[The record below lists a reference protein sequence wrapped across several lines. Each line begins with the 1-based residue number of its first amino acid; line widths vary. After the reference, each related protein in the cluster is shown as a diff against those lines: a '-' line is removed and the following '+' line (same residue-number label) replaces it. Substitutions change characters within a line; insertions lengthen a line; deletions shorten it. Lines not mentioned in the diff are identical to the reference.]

1 MKKITL
7 LFAIFLHYH
16 SSFAQVD
23 SLDIQIG
30 QMIMVGMSG
39 HSVQAKSPIIAAIK
53 QQHIGGVLLFELNLN
68 PLQTEQNLAKLT
80 NDLQD
85 AASIPLFISID
96 QEGGKVN
103 RLKTKYGFV
112 DMPSAKYIGT
122 KNDDVY
128 TQQTGFNTAKTLQKC
143 GININFAPVLDVD
156 NPNCP
161 VLGKLQRCYSADVAQ
176 ITHIA
181 SIIMETHQEQGIK
194 TVVKHFPGHGNS
206 KTDSHKG
213 LADVSKYWTKEE
225 LIPYKNL
232 MAEGKIQ
239 AIMTGHI
246 INRNIDP
253 SGLPATLSKKV
264 VSDLLRNTMGYKGVV
279 ISDDMQMHA
288 ISKYYGFE
296 ESIKKAINA
305 GVDILIFSNN
315 IANAK
320 LYTAENIHATIKKLV
335 LKNEIKVERIR
346 ESYDRIMAL
355 KHSR

>member
-1 MKKITL
+1 MKKIIL
-7 LFAIFLHYH
+7 LFSLIWQYH
-16 SSFAQVD
+16 LSFAQID

-39 HSVQAKSPIIAAIK
+39 HSVSANSPIITAIK
-53 QQHIGGVLLFELNLN
+53 KQHIGGVLLFELNLN
-68 PLQTEQNLAKLT
+68 PVQTEQKLSKLT

-85 AASIPLFISID
+85 AASIPLLISID

-112 DMPSAKYIGT
+112 DMPSAKFIGT
-122 KNDDVY
+122 KNDDMY
-128 TQQTGFNTAKTLQKC
+128 TRETGVNTAQTLQRC

-156 NPNCP
+156 NPACP
-161 VLGKLQRCYSADVAQ
+161 VLGKLQRCYSADVEKIA
-176 ITHIA
+176 HIA
-181 SIIMETHQEQGIK
+181 SIIMDAHQEQGIK

-213 LADVSKYWTKEE
+213 LADVSKHWTNEE
-225 LIPYKNL
+225 LVPYKNL
-232 MAEGKIQ
+232 IAEGKIQ
-239 AIMTGHI
+239 ALMTAHI

-264 VSDLLRNTMGYKGVV
+264 VNNLLRNTMGYKGVV
-279 ISDDMQMHA
+279 FSDDMQMHA

-320 LYTAENIHATIKKLV
+320 WYTAENIHATIKKLV
-335 LKNEIKVERIR
+335 LKNEIKAERIK

>member
-1 MKKITL
+1 MKKIICAFSFL
-7 LFAIFLHYH
+7 LHCNVTFG
-16 SSFAQVD
+16 QVD

-39 HSVQAKSPIIAAIK
+39 HSVHTKSPIIAAIK
-53 QQHIGGVLLFELNLN
+53 KQHIGGVLLFELNLN
-68 PLQTEQNLAKLT
+68 PVQTEKKLAKLT

-85 AASIPLFISID
+85 AASIPLLISID

-103 RLKTKYGFV
+103 RLKTKYGFEE
-112 DMPSAKYIGT
+112 MPSAKSIAA
-122 KNDDVY
+122 KNDDMY
-128 TQQTGFNTAKTLQKC
+128 TKQTGTTTATALQHC
-143 GININFAPVLDVD
+143 GITINFAPVLDVD

-161 VLGKLQRCYSADVAQ
+161 VLGKLQRCYSADVEK

-181 SIIMETHQEQGIK
+181 SILIDAHQEQGVK
-194 TVVKHFPGHGNS
+194 TVMKHFPGHGNS

-232 MAEGKIQ
+232 IAEGKIQ
-239 AIMTGHI
+239 AIMTAHI

-264 VSDLLRNTMGYKGVV
+264 VTDLLRNTMGYQGVV

-288 ISKYYGFE
+288 ISSFYGFE

-335 LKNEIKVERIR
+335 LNSEIKAERMKER
-346 ESYDRIMAL
+346 YQRIMAL
-355 KHSR
+355 KISR

>member
-16 SSFAQVD
+16 SSFALVD

-128 TQQTGFNTAKTLQKC
+128 TQQTGVNTAKTLQKC

>member
-1 MKKITL
+1 MKKIILVFFILINCNTT
-7 LFAIFLHYH
+7 
-16 SSFAQVD
+16 FAQVD

-39 HSVQAKSPIIAAIK
+39 HSIHSKSPIVSAIK

-68 PLQTEQNLAKLT
+68 PVQTEKKLAKLT

-85 AASIPLFISID
+85 AAAIPLLISID

-103 RLKTKYGFV
+103 RLKTKYGFA
-112 DMPSAKYIGT
+112 DMPSAKSIGA
-122 KNDDVY
+122 KNDDEY
-128 TQQTGFNTAKTLQKC
+128 TKQTGITTANALQRC
-143 GININFAPVLDVD
+143 GININFAPVLDVE
-156 NPNCP
+156 NPACP
-161 VLGKLQRCYSADVAQ
+161 VLGKLNRCYSADVEK

-181 SIIMETHQEQGIK
+181 SLIIDAHQEQGIK
-194 TVVKHFPGHGNS
+194 TVTKHFPGHGNS
-206 KTDSHKG
+206 RTDSHKG

-232 MAEGKIQ
+232 IAEGKIN
-239 AIMTGHI
+239 AIMTAHI

-264 VSDLLRNTMGYKGVV
+264 VTDLLRNTMGYQGVV

-288 ISKYYGFE
+288 ISSFYGFE

-320 LYTAENIHATIKKLV
+320 LYTAANIHATIKKLV
-335 LKNEIKVERIR
+335 LNNEIKTERIK
-346 ESYDRIMAL
+346 ESYHRIMAL
-355 KHSR
+355 KMSR